1 MDTYL
6 GVRKLAKSIKYQNLF
21 FLAKDLKN
29 IQIFDNLGNFSQ
41 LQDMFFSYL
50 YMYDALNQDIAI
62 KKVSKQVLDSEI
74 YEDAYLLWKKEKGS
88 NSIESENT
96 KHDVVLVN
104 TDKIIFPK
112 KEVK

>member
-21 FLAKDLKN
+21 FLAKDFKN
-29 IQIFDNLGNFSQ
+29 IQIFNNTGDLSQ

-62 KKVSKQVLDSEI
+62 KKVTKKVLDSEI
-74 YEDAYLLWKKEKGS
+74 YEDAYLLWKKEKG
-88 NSIESENT
+88 NNTIESENE
-96 KHDVVLVN
+96 KHDVVLVH
-104 TDKIIFPK
+104 TDTINFPK
-112 KEVK
+112 KEVI